1 MVLVVVVAVFDV
13 YMVGR
18 LSLFCADI
26 VKRNR
31 SGVQCPS
38 GLQLDFGTG
47 VSMCPTNACRWFF
60 GVFGGS
66 FLGDFPVVVMVVGRL
81 GLPVRTACVSSDTP
95 YRRVIMP
102 TPETACCHVLRR
114 HSLQKPLLPAVKH
127 QGFPYPKGCNYPAPA
142 VKPMRLI

>member
-66 FLGDFPVVVMVVGRL
+66 FLDASL
-81 GLPVRTACVSSDTP
+81 TVSLEIS
-95 YRRVIMP
+95 RW
-102 TPETACCHVLRR
+102 L
-114 HSLQKPLLPAVKH
+114 
-127 QGFPYPKGCNYPAPA
+127 
-142 VKPMRLI
+142 